1 MPTLFFYFLS
11 ILANVKKIKHPGYG
25 FCVRL
30 FFCELLKLPQSLCV
44 TFNPNNIKKYFQIM
58 FPFYLSLMS
67 LYIKLFCF
75 PFYVSNLNHTNIIL
89 IFFKNAIF
97 ILFRFTLIYISQF
110 LNHYIIFLPINS
122 KNEIKKTN
130 NFVLTHKN
138 TK

>member
-30 FFCELLKLPQSLCV
+30 FFYELLKLPQSLCV

-75 PFYVSNLNHTNIIL
+75 AFYVSNLNHTNIIL
-89 IFFKNAIF
+89 IFFKNIYF
-97 ILFRFTLIYISQF
+97 ISLYLNLHFPIS
-110 LNHYIIFLPINS
+110 
-122 KNEIKKTN
+122 
-130 NFVLTHKN
+130 
-138 TK
+138 